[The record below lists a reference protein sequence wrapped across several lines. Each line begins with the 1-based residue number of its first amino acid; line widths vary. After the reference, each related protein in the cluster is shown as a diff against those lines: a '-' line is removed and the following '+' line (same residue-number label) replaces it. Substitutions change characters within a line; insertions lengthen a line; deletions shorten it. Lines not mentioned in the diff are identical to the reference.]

1 MARELATNFS
11 LNPKEKPMF
20 FLTHKLSALVGA
32 VVVMIGLLAS
42 PAPGMAYQWLRT
54 AHVLDGDTLILEDG
68 RHLRFLGINAPEI
81 PHKDKPGEMFGYDS
95 KRFAKNI
102 IASKKIRLEFD
113 HERQDRYGR
122 TLGYLFTEDGAFINE
137 EMIRNGWAFYLPA
150 RRSLKHHSRLLAAQ
164 RLAMD
169 STLGIWRV
177 WKEKTEPVA
186 GNKRS
191 KRFHLLS
198 CSFGKKISRANRID
212 FTEPQSAF
220 YSGYAPCRKCMG
232 Q

>member
-1 MARELATNFS
+1 MKARPAIAVWIEET
-11 LNPKEKPMF
+11 ETMF
-20 FLTHKLSALVGA
+20 FLTHKLAALVGV
-32 VVVMIGLLAS
+32 VVVMMGLLAC
-42 PAPGMAYQWLRT
+42 PELGVAYEWLRA

-81 PHKDKPGEMFGYDS
+81 PHKDKPGEIFGHDA

-113 HERQDRYGR
+113 HERHDRYGR
-122 TLGYLFTEDGAFINE
+122 ILGYLFTEDGALINE
-137 EMIRNGWAFYLPA
+137 EMIRNGRAFYLPA
-150 RRSLKHHSRLLAAQ
+150 RRLLKYHSRLLGAQ

-177 WKEKTEPVA
+177 WRDKTEPVA

-191 KRFHLLS
+191 KRFHLFT
-198 CSFGKKISRANRID
+198 CPFGKKISGANRIG
-212 FTEPQSAF
+212 FTDPWNAF

-232 Q
+232 P